1 MHFLREMDSNA
12 KTFLTLTST
21 CIHCI
26 HLLPHSPLL
35 HPKAGASD
43 DNSLSTLGIS
53 VIVLCPV

>member
-12 KTFLTLTST
+12 KTFLTST

-43 DNSLSTLGIS
+43 DNSLSTLGMS